1 MPAWP
6 CEIDRVVGNDVDADG
21 MLTFLRSAGLA
32 QLMMQCGLFVT
43 ARSLQAS
50 VCQGIFTHFI
60 REEDP
65 AMISGRLDEELTRM
79 STIADQ
85 INPHCLILLNES
97 FAAPNER
104 EGS

>member
-32 QLMMQCGLFVT
+32 QLMQCGMFVT

-50 VCQGIFTHFI
+50 AEALRQILI
-60 REEDP
+60 D
-65 AMISGRLDEELTRM
+65 LDRD
-79 STIADQ
+79 SRK
-85 INPHCLILLNES
+85 HS
-97 FAAPNER
+97 VF
-104 EGS
+104 GW